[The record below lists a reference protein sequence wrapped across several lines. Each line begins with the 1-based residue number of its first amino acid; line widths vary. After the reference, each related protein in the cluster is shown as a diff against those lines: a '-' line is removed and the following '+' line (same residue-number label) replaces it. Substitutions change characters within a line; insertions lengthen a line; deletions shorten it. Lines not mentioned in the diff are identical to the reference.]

1 MNNIDK
7 EFKELAGVIK
17 SKSLEEVFN
26 DIKDAFFKIP
36 LETQKSL
43 ECYYENFGYWGK
55 LKRSDEEY
63 EELYNR
69 ARSLKEH
76 IDDYIFIYDKLQ
88 DYRSKKL
95 LYAILSNWYRF
106 DFVTIASALEK
117 NYTQYLD
124 LDILKPISDE
134 VIVDLG
140 AYTGDTIL
148 NYISTFGDDSYKK
161 IYCYEITPNIFALL
175 KNNLAKYDNIEFKR
189 KAVSDKNETLYISD
203 NSSGPSANTL
213 TNEGENE
220 VTSVTL
226 DDDIEDK
233 ITTLKMDVEGFE
245 QRAIIGASRHI
256 KEDKPKLLISVYHR
270 NEDLIKIPK
279 MIDDICPNYKFYLRN
294 NGGGIY
300 PTEITLIGIPNQ

>member
-7 EFKELAGVIK
+7 EFYGLINNLRKLTLDETFYNIK
-17 SKSLEEVFN
+17 NSFLLLDDKTKVALEN
-26 DIKDAFFKIP
+26 FFK
-36 LETQKSL
+36 T
-43 ECYYENFGYWGK
+43 FDYWGT
-55 LKRSDEEY
+55 LDY
-63 EELYNR
+63 LN
-69 ARSLKEH
+69 
-76 IDDYIFIYDKLQ
+76 DDYNEIYEKAQTLHNHLDDFVWLYERLE
-88 DYRSKKL
+88 DYRSKKVL
-95 LYAILSNWYRF
+95 FAILNNWYCYDFNNLESSRETNFSDYF
-106 DFVTIASALEK
+106 D
-117 NYTQYLD
+117 LD
-124 LDILKPISDE
+124 LVKCQDE
-134 VIVDLG
+134 VFVDLG
-140 AYTGDTIL
+140 AYIGDTIFDYL
-148 NYISTFGDDSYKK
+148 RIYGARSYKK